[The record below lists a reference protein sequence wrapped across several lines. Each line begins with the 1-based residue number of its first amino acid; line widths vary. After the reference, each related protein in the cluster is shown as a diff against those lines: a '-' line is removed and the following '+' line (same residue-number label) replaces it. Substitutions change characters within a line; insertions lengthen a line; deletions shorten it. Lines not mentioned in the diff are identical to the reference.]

1 MSLLL
6 LLACLCGAAARG
18 APTAARCLPES
29 ELDGYCR
36 RRRLDC
42 DAPLIGGEPASTDD
56 DDDDD
61 DSLVSGKKVIPSP
74 GWDTC
79 VWIESNSNTDAG
91 PGEQYVGE
99 AKSPW
104 QCIAMVREQYP
115 DATIANIQRPGT
127 GSCYAQ
133 YGFKLTKDPEGGWKS
148 CLLTSLPDVPGG
160 PYFSADGIF
169 IATDAS
175 IRRAVK
181 LWGDDEAKATKKYG
195 HISTW
200 ETGSVTNIAKR
211 QTCRRLRF
219 HRACQVALIPRNVRV
234 CPQEP
239 RRRRDHDDPGAVR
252 RPRRGRRGND

>member
-18 APTAARCLPES
+18 APTAPRCLPES

-115 DATIANIQRPGT
+115 DATIANIVDAGT
-127 GSCYAQ
+127 GSCWAQ
-133 YGFKLTKDPEGGWKS
+133 YGSTLTKDPDEDKSGYKS
-148 CLLTSLPDVPGG
+148 CLLASLRDFP
-160 PYFSADGIF
+160 
-169 IATDAS
+169 
-175 IRRAVK
+175 
-181 LWGDDEAKATKKYG
+181 W
-195 HISTW
+195 
-200 ETGSVTNIAKR
+200 SVTASD
-211 QTCRRLRF
+211 
-219 HRACQVALIPRNVRV
+219 A
-234 CPQEP
+234 
-239 RRRRDHDDPGAVR
+239 
-252 RPRRGRRGND
+252 